1 MGDHGHV
8 HQEHT
13 STSLF
18 HVSSLGMNIAIF
30 SSLMVLTAL
39 TVWAAFQDFGPLDTP
54 IAIVIAIVKASLVIM
69 FFMHVKYSSKIVML
83 SAGSGF
89 MFLIFLFAFT
99 LSDYGTREKVDG
111 WPESVEDTVPA
122 GPMGTPYK
130 EAGTADAVKVNPEG
144 S

>member
-1 MGDHGHV
+1 MSDHGSLHR
-8 HQEHT
+8 EHT
-13 STSLF
+13 STSMF

-54 IAIVIAIVKASLVIM
+54 IAIVIAVIKASLVIM
-69 FFMHVKYSSKIVML
+69 FFMHVKYSSKVVML
-83 SAGSGF
+83 CAGSGF
-89 MFLIFLFAFT
+89 VFLAFLFAFT
-99 LSDYGTREKVDG
+99 IADHQTRAPVKG

-122 GPMGTPYK
+122 GPRGTPY
-130 EAGTADAVKVNPEG
+130 EEGGTADAVKVNPEG